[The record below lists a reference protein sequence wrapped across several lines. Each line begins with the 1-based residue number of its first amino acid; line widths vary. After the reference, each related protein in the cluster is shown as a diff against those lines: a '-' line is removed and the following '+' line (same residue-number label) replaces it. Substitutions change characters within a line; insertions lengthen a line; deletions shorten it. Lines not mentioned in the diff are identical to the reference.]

1 MEKAIR
7 ELNDRTKPD
16 RWKAT
21 IALGEFGESA
31 LEYLHRTLED
41 EDKWVR
47 YFAADTLGTIG
58 NPSSVEPLIQKLLDE
73 DQDVRWVAASALG
86 RIGDPRASHALMQ
99 AYNSDNC
106 FVRVFIEEALN
117 NIAAT
122 RQMAPGMGTVQ

>member
-1 MEKAIR
+1 MKNAIR
-7 ELNDRTKPD
+7 ELNDTTNPD

-31 LEYLHRTLED
+31 LEYLHSSLDD

-58 NPSSVEPLIQKLLDE
+58 NPSSVDALVRKLLDE

-86 RIGDPRASHALMQ
+86 RIGDPRAAHALMQ

-106 FVRVFIEEALN
+106 FVKVFIEEALE

-122 RQMAPGMGTVQ
+122 GQMAPGMGIVQ